1 MTEKSKTSQKNRT
14 AVVLAGG
21 IGSRLMP
28 HTAEIPKPLVEIGG
42 KPVVEYLLSR
52 LKLAGVT
59 RVVMAVNHLADQI
72 ETCLGDGSRLGL
84 KIEYSRESE
93 PLSTAGPLKLI
104 DSLPENFI
112 VANGDIISDIDIA
125 ALYDT
130 HLHRQ
135 AGLTVATYQGRE
147 KIDYGVLQTGDN
159 DAIVGFEE
167 KPDYTYTVS
176 MGIYVFNRS
185 VLEYVPVGVPFG
197 FDQLILKLLGQKQ
210 SEVYAYPFDGYWLD
224 IGRPSDYARA
234 VAEVDVIRGILE

>member
-1 MTEKSKTSQKNRT
+1 MTMTETRPTNLT

-28 HTAEIPKPLVEIGG
+28 HTAEIPKPLVEVGG

-52 LKLAGVT
+52 LKKGGVK
-59 RVVMAVNHLADQI
+59 RVIMAVNHMADQV
-72 ETCLGDGSRLGL
+72 ESCLGDGARFGL
-84 KIEYSRESE
+84 EIEYSHEPK

-104 DSLPENFI
+104 DNLPENFI

-125 ALYDT
+125 ALYDA
-130 HLHRQ
+130 HLLRR

-147 KIDYGVLQTGDN
+147 KIDYGVLQTGDEN
-159 DAIVGFEE
+159 AIVGFEE

-176 MGIYVFNRS
+176 MGLYVFNRS
-185 VLEYVPVGVPFG
+185 VLEYIRDGEQYG
-197 FDQLILKLLGQKQ
+197 FDRLILKLLRFKRK
-210 SEVYAYPFDGYWLD
+210 VYAYPFDGYWLD

-234 VAEVDVIRGILE
+234 QAEVDVIRGIG

>member
-1 MTEKSKTSQKNRT
+1 MTEKRKTSHKDLT
-14 AVVLAGG
+14 AVILAGG

-52 LKLAGVT
+52 LKLGGVT
-59 RVVMAVNHLADQI
+59 RVVMAVNHLAEQI
-72 ETCLGDGSRLGL
+72 EACLGDGSRLGL
-84 KIEYSRESE
+84 QIEYSREPE
-93 PLSTAGPLKLI
+93 ALSTAGPLKLI
-104 DSLPENFI
+104 DNLPENFI

-125 ALYDT
+125 ALYGS
-130 HLHRQ
+130 HLDRQ

-185 VLEYVPVGVPFG
+185 VLEHVPDKGPYG
-197 FDQLILKLLGQKQ
+197 FDQLILKLLGQREAK
-210 SEVYAYPFDGYWLD
+210 VYAYPFDGYWLD
-224 IGRPSDYARA
+224 VGRPSDYVRA
-234 VAEVDVIRGILE
+234 QAEVELIRGMG